1 MSKDSKDNSNQ
12 LIPLID
18 QRIDS
23 ITTPRF
29 EQLLVEIRANR
40 EIMDSRFEAM
50 QKQMDIRFA
59 QSDKRFEQMQQ
70 NMDKRFEQM
79 QHNMDKRFEQMQK
92 QMDMRFNQVDKR
104 FDQFLTFYRWQFGI
118 IFFGFLGLYLKLFF
132 NF

>member
-1 MSKDSKDNSNQ
+1 MYIMSSDRKDNINQ

-29 EQLLVEIRANR
+29 EQLLIEIRANR
-40 EIMDSRFEAM
+40 EIMDERFKRVDDRFEAM
-50 QKQMDIRFA
+50 QKQMDIRFT
-59 QSDKRFEQMQQ
+59 QS
-70 NMDKRFEQM
+70 DKRFEQM

-92 QMDMRFNQVDKR
+92 QMDTRFTQVDKR
-104 FDQFLTFYRWQFGI
+104 FDQFLTFYRWQFGV